1 MHTDG
6 EFSNSLADILWGG
19 LFLESDY
26 ELVREFMH
34 ETISEFGVMDREI
47 RRQIA
52 GFARAILHPILL
64 NLSKWKGRNYISYKI
79 WKIP

>member
-1 MHTDG
+1 
-6 EFSNSLADILWGG
+6 
-19 LFLESDY
+19 
-26 ELVREFMH
+26 MH

-64 NLSKWKGRNYISYKI
+64 NLSK
-79 WKIP
+79 